1 MNDLR
6 TFIYLNDHTLNY
18 RLRNKVPNKEW
29 VLPVEFLSVPG
40 LPQPQVMTRASLSGG
55 RVGPAGLNPQSPV
68 RQLAGT
74 RPRDPHPASRDSLL
88 SDSVSPGI
96 DRVEGN

>member
-1 MNDLR
+1 MNDFR

-18 RLRNKVPNKEW
+18 GPRNQVPNKEE
-29 VLPVEFLSVPG
+29 VLPVKFLSIPG
-40 LPQPQVMTRASLSGG
+40 LPQPQVMTRASLSGR

-74 RPRDPHPASRDSLL
+74 GPRDPHPESRGSLL
-88 SDSVSPGI
+88 RDSVSPGI
-96 DRVEGN
+96 DWVEGN